1 MSMPEKIEIECPHCK
16 NKDKFTIWNSVNV
29 DVDPPLRE
37 KVKSGE
43 LFLFTCKKCKKA
55 NLLDYKFLYNDMTN
69 KFWLWYFPNGEF
81 DLEKEMATINNAP
94 IMKIYD
100 GVQRIVDTRENF
112 LEKILIFENKLN
124 DIAIEIVKMVIREKA
139 NDMTMKLYYAETS
152 DGMLRFNIEGGRG
165 VSISC
170 DMYNIVLENYDIK
183 EFSEC
188 ANICEETVFE
198 YAKGKLDD
206 IDSEEDDNSVNCMYC
221 NKIIK
226 NAHSNICDECRV
238 KFDIIKNSSISDVGK
253 QKLLKEMKN
262 FSEKDLKD
270 IILKS
275 TNNGGIACP
284 SCGSMVE
291 KDDCFC
297 TNCGKKLLKEKM
309 YCTNCGNEVLEEWKF
324 CKFCGNEIS

>member
-55 NLLDYKFLYNDMTN
+55 NLVDYKFLY
-69 KFWLWYFPNGEF
+69 
-81 DLEKEMATINNAP
+81 
-94 IMKIYD
+94 
-100 GVQRIVDTRENF
+100 
-112 LEKILIFENKLN
+112 
-124 DIAIEIVKMVIREKA
+124 

-152 DGMLRFNIEGGRG
+152 DGMLRFNIEGDKG